1 MTSLILKNCNIVDA
15 NFTEPR
21 EGKDVLI
28 ENEWIKEINDSS
40 IQSDNAQVIDLKGMT
55 LIPGL
60 IDAHCHIILSDLNIS
75 NTDSLPSTLVSAKAS
90 KLMKEM
96 LFRGFT
102 SIRDAAGADWGLKAA
117 QEQGLIEGPKL
128 WIAGRSLS
136 QTGGHGDFRK
146 KTQSYPEPCGCSSGA
161 ALTSRIADGLS
172 EVRHAA
178 RDELR
183 LGANQI
189 KAMVSGGVASP
200 NDPIWNIQY
209 SSDELTA
216 IVEEANHW
224 NTYVMAH
231 AYSPDAINHALKC
244 GVRTI
249 EHANLI
255 DQENAELAS
264 KLNAFIV
271 PTLITYF
278 AMERNGKD
286 LGLPSVSIEKLNE
299 VLVYG
304 LNSLEICKKAAVKI
318 GFGSDLLG
326 PLHDQQ
332 LKEFQVRSEVLNSFE
347 IFESATKT
355 NAEILGMNGKLG
367 EISEGAYADMLVLE
381 GNPLVDVKILLEN
394 SFKMIVQ
401 NGRIIKNEF
410 IN

>member
-1 MTSLILKNCNIVDA
+1 MTSLILKNCTIVDT
-15 NFTEPR
+15 NFHEPR

-28 ENEWIKEINDSS
+28 ENEWIKEINDSA
-40 IQSDNAQVIDLKGMT
+40 IHSDDAQVIDLKGMT

-75 NTDSLPSTLVSAKAS
+75 NSDSLPSTLVSAKAS
-90 KLMKEM
+90 KLMREM

-102 SIRDAAGADWGLKAA
+102 SIRDAAGADWGLKTA

-216 IVEEANHW
+216 IVEEAKHW

-255 DQENAELAS
+255 DQETAELAS

-304 LNSLEICKKAAVKI
+304 LNSLEVCKNAGVKL

-381 GNPLVDVKILLEN
+381 GNPLDGVNILQEN

-410 IN
+410 VN